1 MADDEYDK
9 RVLEA
14 GIRMS
19 MMTTGEV
26 RTAFLLSVGDPR
38 DLWASA
44 LANDL
49 EQRGS
54 VLHDLDSAHQHI
66 A

>member
-1 MADDEYDK
+1 
-9 RVLEA
+9 
-14 GIRMS
+14 MS